1 MFQEIE
7 KVKEQDNT
15 NTVSVLESSN
25 SLVTTTNNV
34 SQSFNPTSFLFGDKS
49 SASIFEKTTPCA
61 PLFGSNP
68 IFGNV
73 PTDFSKTDDTKSTK
87 LFGGL
92 STTVPS
98 SQSVFGTFS
107 AARPFSTTGSTELQ
121 NTIPQTS
128 LFSKTDDVKSKTEGL
143 FNFSPKPD
151 SPFKFGSLSKDP
163 KSVFGQ
169 SLLSNKDKSL
179 NEGSLKGII

>member
-15 NTVSVLESSN
+15 NTVNVSESSD
-25 SLVTTTNNV
+25 SLKTTNSV
-34 SQSFNPTSFLFGDKS
+34 SQSFNPSSFLFGDKS
-49 SASIFEKTTPCA
+49 SINMFEKTTPCA
-61 PLFGSNP
+61 PLFGSKP
-68 IFGNV
+68 IFGNL

-87 LFGGL
+87 LFSGL
-92 STTVPS
+92 STAVPS

-107 AARPFSTTGSTELQ
+107 AARPFSTTGTTELQ
-121 NTIPQTS
+121 NAISQTS

-169 SLLSNKDKSL
+169 SPINNDKSL
-179 NEGSLKGII
+179 IEGSIKGII